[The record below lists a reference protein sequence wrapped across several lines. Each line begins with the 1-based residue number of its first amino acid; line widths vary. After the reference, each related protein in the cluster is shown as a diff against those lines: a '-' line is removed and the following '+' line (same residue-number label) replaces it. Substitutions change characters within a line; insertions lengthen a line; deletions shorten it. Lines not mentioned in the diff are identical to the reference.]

1 MIASGDFGDIV
12 LETVELDIVMGDD
25 LIGKI
30 RDLAVRYF
38 GDDNDES
45 LARVLQLAFAMRC
58 LWSQSVQGGQHEV
71 DEVVSNWEFSE
82 SPVSE
87 ENTGTISS
95 WLFRR

>member
-1 MIASGDFGDIV
+1 MQI
-12 LETVELDIVMGDD
+12 VELDIVMGDD
-25 LIGKI
+25 LIGKT

-38 GDDNDES
+38 GNDNDES

-58 LWSQSVQGGQHEV
+58 LWSRSVQGGQHTV
-71 DEVVSNWEFSE
+71 DEVVSDWEFSE

-87 ENTGTISS
+87 ENTGTINN

>member
-1 MIASGDFGDIV
+1 VIASGGFGDTA
-12 LETVELDIVMGDD
+12 LETVELNIVMGDD
-25 LIGKI
+25 LIGKT

-45 LARVLQLAFAMRC
+45 LARVLQLALAMRC

-82 SPVSE
+82 SSVSE

>member
-1 MIASGDFGDIV
+1 MIASGGFGDIA
-12 LETVELDIVMGDD
+12 LEIVELDIVMGDD
-25 LIGKI
+25 LISKT
-30 RDLAVRYF
+30 RDLAMRYF
-38 GDDNDES
+38 GDDSDES

-58 LWSQSVQGGQHEV
+58 LWSQSMKGGQHEV

>member
-1 MIASGDFGDIV
+1 MIASGGFGDTA
-12 LETVELDIVMGDD
+12 LETVELNIVMGDD
-25 LIGKI
+25 LIGKT

-45 LARVLQLAFAMRC
+45 LARVLQLALAMRC

-71 DEVVSNWEFSE
+71 DEVVSNWEFAE
-82 SPVSE
+82 SSVSE